1 MVMMMATIKQVEY
14 LKSLLEQRE
23 WGEAVEVSSLSVGE
37 ASELI
42 GKLKQAPKKLTD
54 KQKARLEEYRLYEE
68 AQAKA
73 QAEQEERNR
82 IEEANCERCK
92 FSGGGPAHWSCL
104 YGGQKI
110 GHSRS
115 HCSANACF

>member
-1 MVMMMATIKQVEY
+1 MATIKQAEFIY
-14 LKSLLEQRE
+14 ALLKERVWDE
-23 WGEAVEVSSLSVGE
+23 PVVVANLSVGD
-37 ASELI
+37 ASVLI
-42 GKLKQAPKKLTD
+42 GGLLKAPKKLTD

-73 QAEQEERNR
+73 QAEQDERDR
-82 IEEANCERCK
+82 IELENCERCK

-104 YGGQKI
+104 YGGRKI

-115 HCSANACF
+115 HCSAKACF

>member
-1 MVMMMATIKQVEY
+1 MMMATIKQMDLIQKL
-14 LKSLLEQRE
+14 LKERV
-23 WGEAVEVSSLSVGE
+23 WDKPVVVANLSVKD
-37 ASELI
+37 ASFLI
-42 GKLKQAPKKLTD
+42 SALLKAPKQLTD

-73 QAEQEERNR
+73 QAEQEERDR
-82 IEEANCERCK
+82 IEYENCERCK
-92 FSGGGPAHWSCL
+92 AGGFTPPHWSCL
-104 YGGQKI
+104 YGGRKI